1 MPAVLRPHIRSGTLA
16 CGVRRVPIFT
26 PIMFYPRP
34 LVTGSARGL
43 G

>member
-1 MPAVLRPHIRSGTLA
+1 MPAVLRRRVPSGTLA
-16 CGVRRVPIFT
+16 RGVRRVPIFT

-34 LVTGSARGL
+34 LVTGSACGF